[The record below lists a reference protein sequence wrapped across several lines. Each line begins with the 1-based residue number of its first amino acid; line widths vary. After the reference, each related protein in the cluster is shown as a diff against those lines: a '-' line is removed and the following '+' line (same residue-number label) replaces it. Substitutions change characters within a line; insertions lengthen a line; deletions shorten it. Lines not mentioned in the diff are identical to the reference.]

1 MPQQLKSKALS
12 GAMWMLAQNLGAQ
25 VSALIVFILLARL
38 LTPRDF
44 GLMAMAFVVTQFLT
58 MFASQGLISAII
70 QRQDLEQSHLDT
82 AFWLNLSVG
91 LIVAMIGMAA
101 APGIA
106 LLYGEPAVSQ
116 ILMVL
121 CITVLLESLTSVQ
134 NSILQR
140 RMEFK
145 NVAIRKLSGEA
156 VGGAAGITMALSGF
170 GIWSL
175 VARPIINQITQVLL
189 FWLLTDWRPRL
200 LFSVPH
206 LKDIVGYGSNV
217 LGVNV
222 LNFGARQF
230 DSFLIGLFMGA
241 TVLGQYSIAKR
252 LIMMLV
258 DLVRGGIGSV
268 AWTMF
273 SRIQDQQQ
281 KLQQGLMQLNRMVCL
296 ITFPLFIAVSLY
308 SHHYIPLFF
317 GEKWYASIPIIQL
330 LALAGFFEATRSC
343 HESLILA
350 TGKSGVR
357 LMLAAVIASANIGIF
372 FMLYEWDIVVLSFG
386 YGVVALVLFPFWVRA
401 TITPIE
407 LSLGSYI
414 KSYKEP
420 VFATLALVVTHFTID
435 ALVDQPLINPN
446 IDFLIEIVFMG
457 ILYLAIITAINPRL
471 LVDLIREKRKN

>member
-1 MPQQLKSKALS
+1 
-12 GAMWMLAQNLGAQ
+12 
-25 VSALIVFILLARL
+25 
-38 LTPRDF
+38 
-44 GLMAMAFVVTQFLT
+44 
-58 MFASQGLISAII
+58 
-70 QRQDLEQSHLDT
+70 
-82 AFWLNLSVG
+82 
-91 LIVAMIGMAA
+91 
-101 APGIA
+101 
-106 LLYGEPAVSQ
+106 
-116 ILMVL
+116 
-121 CITVLLESLTSVQ
+121 
-134 NSILQR
+134 
-140 RMEFK
+140 
-145 NVAIRKLSGEA
+145 
-156 VGGAAGITMALSGF
+156 
-170 GIWSL
+170 
-175 VARPIINQITQVLL
+175 
-189 FWLLTDWRPRL
+189 
-200 LFSVPH
+200 
-206 LKDIVGYGSNV
+206 
-217 LGVNV
+217 
-222 LNFGARQF
+222 
-230 DSFLIGLFMGA
+230 
-241 TVLGQYSIAKR
+241 
-252 LIMMLV
+252 
-258 DLVRGGIGSV
+258 
-268 AWTMF
+268 
-273 SRIQDQQQ
+273 
-281 KLQQGLMQLNRMVCL
+281 MQLNRMVCL

-372 FMLYEWDIVVLSFG
+372 FLLYEWDIVVLSFG

-435 ALVDQPLINPN
+435 AVVDQPLINPT